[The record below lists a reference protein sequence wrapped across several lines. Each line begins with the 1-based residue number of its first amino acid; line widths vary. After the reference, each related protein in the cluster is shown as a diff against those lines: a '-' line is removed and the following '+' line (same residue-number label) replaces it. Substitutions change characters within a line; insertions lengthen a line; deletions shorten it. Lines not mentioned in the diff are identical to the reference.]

1 MSFAECLGQVSGVYN
16 LVLVLIIMIL
26 FYKFLKKPSKIIY
39 KKPWVILFFALL
51 VYILEEVFN
60 VLNKLAIYSIPVVM
74 YPIFEMIIISLFIYM
89 LLLQKE
95 YLKQK
100 SSTKKKTTKRKK

>member
-16 LVLVLIIMIL
+16 LVLVLIIIFL
-26 FYKFLKKPSKIIY
+26 FYRFLNKPSKIIY
-39 KKPWVILFFALL
+39 KKPWFVLFFAVL
-51 VYILEEVFN
+51 VYVLEEVFN
-60 VLNKLAIYSIPVVM
+60 VLNKLAVYSIPVVM
-74 YPIFEMIIISLFIYM
+74 YPIFEMIIITLFIYM

-100 SSTKKKTTKRKK
+100 SAKKPAKKKK

>member
-16 LVLVLIIMIL
+16 LVLVVVIMIL
-26 FYKFLKKPSKIIY
+26 FSRFLKKPSKAIY
-39 KKPWVILFFALL
+39 KKPWQVLFFALWI
-51 VYILEEVFN
+51 YIIEEGFN
-60 VLNKLAIYSIPVVM
+60 IFNKLSVYSLHPVV
-74 YPIFEMIIISLFIYM
+74 YPIFEMIIITSFIYM

-100 SSTKKKTTKRKK
+100 GSTKKTAKKKK